1 MWTKGDDEP
10 TEKRERLLRREAE
23 KGDKVRPQQNTVA
36 FLFCDHFK
44 STFKIELAYFISYY
58 YFNIHI
64 LSVYGQNL
72 KTIWVL
78 CHSWQHWPVP
88 GTGWGK
94 EVLLVVFEL
103 V

>member
-1 MWTKGDDEP
+1 MTNQLK
-10 TEKRERLLRREAE
+10 KERLLRREAE
-23 KGDKVRPQQNTVA
+23 KGDKVRPQQNTVTL
-36 FLFCDHFK
+36 LFCDHFK
-44 STFKIELAYFISYY
+44 SKFKIELAYFISYY
-58 YFNIHI
+58 MSLSAFPGSHI

-94 EVLLVVFEL
+94 EVLLIVFEL